1 MNIQKD
7 TMMKTKVIIL
17 VLILVLCMAFGAG
30 CGDKASE
37 EPAGEQPETVLSDD
51 ENGAYEMAKS
61 MLTMVHFSRQGMLD
75 YLSSEAG
82 GKFTEETAEAAVK
95 MLEDKGEVDWFAEAE
110 KAALDYKDMMLV
122 TKEEVL
128 EQLSS
133 ESGDQFTLEEAE
145 AAVEKVFDN

>member
-1 MNIQKD
+1 MMIQKD
-7 TMMKTKVIIL
+7 WMMKTKIIIF

-37 EPAGEQPETVLSDD
+37 EPAADQQAAELSDD
-51 ENGAYEMAKS
+51 QNGAYETAKEMLAMMA
-61 MLTMVHFSRQGMLD
+61 LSRQGMLD

-82 GKFTEETAEAAVK
+82 GYTDEAAEAAVA
-95 MLEDKGEVDWFAEAE
+95 MLEDKSEVDWFKEAE
-110 KAALDYKDMMLV
+110 EAAIEYKDNMLV

-133 ESGDQFTLEEAE
+133 ESGDQFTPEEAE
-145 AAVEKVFDN
+145 AAVEKVFEK